1 MYLICQNQKRMEPTK
16 NLMVIVSAYLVGL
29 YLLLLLLEEWGVII
43 AAVLSVSGL
52 FAEGLAIIDRLD
64 RVEKKLDA
72 LTSSPSELPVSP
84 QEKQKSE

>member
-1 MYLICQNQKRMEPTK
+1 MK
-16 NLMVIVSAYLVGL
+16 NLMVIAIAYLVGL

-43 AAVLSVSGL
+43 AAVLTVSGL
-52 FAEGLAIIDRLD
+52 FAEGLAIIERLD

>member
-1 MYLICQNQKRMEPTK
+1 MK
-16 NLMVIVSAYLVGL
+16 NLMVIAIAYLVGL

-52 FAEGLAIIDRLD
+52 FAEGLAIIERLD

>member
-1 MYLICQNQKRMEPTK
+1 MK
-16 NLMVIVSAYLVGL
+16 NLMAIAIAYLVGF

-43 AAVLSVSGL
+43 AAVLTVSGL
-52 FAEGLAIIDRLD
+52 FAEGLAIIERLD

>member
-1 MYLICQNQKRMEPTK
+1 MK
-16 NLMVIVSAYLVGL
+16 NLMVIAIAYLVGL
-29 YLLLLLLEEWGVII
+29 YLLLLLWEEWGVII
-43 AAVLSVSGL
+43 AAVLTASGL
-52 FAEGLAIIDRLD
+52 FAEGLAIIERLD